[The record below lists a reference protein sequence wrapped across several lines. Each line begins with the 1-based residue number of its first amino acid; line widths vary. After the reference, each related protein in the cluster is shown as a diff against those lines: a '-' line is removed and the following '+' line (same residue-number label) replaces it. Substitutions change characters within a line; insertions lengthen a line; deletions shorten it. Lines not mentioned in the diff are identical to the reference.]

1 MLVAGVIRGRR
12 LRPRVSGVE
21 TSLPIA
27 DPLRLLSR
35 SFTAPS
41 TRMID
46 AVVTTAFVTYGV
58 AMWWPTR
65 NLPYFWDAATLVIP
79 AAREMLTHGF
89 FPLVLG
95 ANAYYAHPP
104 LFVALLALAWRTFG
118 ESRVVAHAIILPFLP
133 MAMSATYFIGARL
146 HDRLLG
152 FAAAVLFGATAVTL
166 CELGQIY
173 FDLPVAAV
181 AACALLAWVSERP
194 LLAGFTFAI
203 AAWMKV
209 PAATMPLGLAG
220 ALAIDR
226 VRRGDLRRWIGL
238 AIPLV
243 ATGVWFVYH
252 HHVTGWWI
260 ANATK
265 PVWIPSGP
273 SAIAHR
279 AVVFP
284 RIVFIERYRF
294 CLVAIA
300 AVAAVVQWR
309 KRQPLPGRELA
320 MLAACIAAPMALF
333 IASTFL
339 TRYALLVFPAE
350 FLFALLLARGA
361 FSTGVF
367 VLCTSALLAAFIT
380 TWHPKIPL
388 TNAYEV
394 SPSEDFSYLD
404 MIWIGER
411 ASAYLENKHPDAEIF
426 GGFLEWYE
434 LSEPANGYVSR
445 ALDYRG
451 CDHFWPSAAEQ
462 LVILDAYSPQ
472 EKFCHV
478 VTEKTGAR
486 PITRF
491 QSNGKWLEIWRLP
504 SPP

>member
-1 MLVAGVIRGRR
+1 V
-12 LRPRVSGVE
+12 
-21 TSLPIA
+21 
-27 DPLRLLSR
+27 
-35 SFTAPS
+35 
-41 TRMID
+41 ID
-46 AVVTTAFVTYGV
+46 AAVTAAFVAYGIV
-58 AMWWPTR
+58 MWWPTR
-65 NLPYFWDAATLVIP
+65 NLPYFWDAAGLVVP

-95 ANAYYAHPP
+95 GHAYYAHPP
-104 LFVALLALAWRTFG
+104 LFVVLLALAWRIFG
-118 ESRVVAHAIILPFLP
+118 ESRVVAHALILPFLP
-133 MAMSATYFIGARL
+133 MAMRATYGIGARL

-194 LLAGFTFAI
+194 LLAGFVFAI

-209 PAATMPLGLAG
+209 PAATLPLGLAG

-226 VRRGDLRRWIGL
+226 ARRCDLRRWVGL
-238 AIPLV
+238 AIPLA
-243 ATGVWFVYH
+243 ATVVWFVYH

-260 ANATK
+260 AAATK
-265 PVWIPSGP
+265 PMWVPSGM

-284 RIVFIERYRF
+284 RIVFLERYRVF
-294 CLVAIA
+294 LVALA
-300 AVAAVVQWR
+300 AVGAVVHWR
-309 KRQPLPGRELA
+309 KRKPLPGRELA
-320 MLAACIAAPMALF
+320 VLAACIAAPMTLF

-339 TRYALLVFPAE
+339 TRYALLLFPAE
-350 FLFALLLARGA
+350 FLFALLLARRA
-361 FSTGVF
+361 FSTRVF

-388 TNAYEV
+388 TSAYELT
-394 SPSEDFSYLD
+394 PREDFSYLD

-411 ASAYLENKHPDAEIF
+411 ASAYLESKHADAEIF

-434 LSEPANGYVSR
+434 LSDPRNGYVSR
-445 ALDYRG
+445 ALDLRG
-451 CDHFWPSAAEQ
+451 CDRFSPTTAEQ
-462 LVILDAYSPQ
+462 LVILNAYSPE
-472 EKFCHV
+472 EKLCHV

-486 PITRF
+486 PVTRF
-491 QSNGKWLEIWRLP
+491 QSNGKWLEIWRV
-504 SPP
+504 PPP

>member
-1 MLVAGVIRGRR
+1 
-12 LRPRVSGVE
+12 
-21 TSLPIA
+21 
-27 DPLRLLSR
+27 
-35 SFTAPS
+35 
-41 TRMID
+41 MID
-46 AVVTTAFVTYGV
+46 AVVTTAFVAYSV
-58 AMWWPTR
+58 VMWWPTR
-65 NLPYFWDAATLVIP
+65 NLPYFWDAAGLVVP

-104 LFVALLALAWRTFG
+104 LFVALLALAWRIFG
-118 ESRVVAHAIILPFLP
+118 DSRGVAHALILPFLP
-133 MAMSATYFIGARL
+133 MAMSATYLIGARL

-194 LLAGFTFAI
+194 LLSGFIFAI

-209 PAATMPLGLAG
+209 PAATLPLGLAG

-226 VRRGDLRRWIGL
+226 ARRCDSRRWIGL
-238 AIPLV
+238 AIPLAATV
-243 ATGVWFVYH
+243 AWFVYH
-252 HHVTGWWI
+252 HHVVGWWI

-265 PVWIPSGP
+265 PMWVPSGP
-273 SAIAHR
+273 SAIARR

-284 RIVFIERYRF
+284 RIVFVERYRF
-294 CLVAIA
+294 CLLAIA
-300 AVAAVVQWR
+300 AAGAAFHGWKR
-309 KRQPLPGRELA
+309 KPLPGRELA
-320 MLAACIAAPMALF
+320 VLAACIAAPMTLF

-350 FLFALLLARGA
+350 FLFALLLARRA
-361 FSTGVF
+361 FSTWVF

-388 TNAYEV
+388 TSAYELT
-394 SPSEDFSYLD
+394 PNEDLSYLD

-411 ASAYLENKHPDAEIF
+411 AAAYLENKHADAEIF

-434 LSEPANGYVSR
+434 LSDPTMGYVSR
-445 ALDYRG
+445 ALDLRG
-451 CDHFWPSAAEQ
+451 CDRFWPGTAEQ
-462 LVILDAYSPQ
+462 LVVLHAYSP
-472 EKFCHV
+472 EEVFCHV
-478 VTEKTGAR
+478 VTAKTGAR
-486 PITRF
+486 PIARF
-491 QSNGKWLEIWRLP
+491 QSNGKWLEIWRV
-504 SPP
+504 PPP